1 MFGGRLDKQRALE
14 QEALLAA
21 RKAPARPLI
30 RSLTSLAL
38 FSCAR
43 CLAARKAPSPPGLGE
58 SHISPSLPISPH
70 PVMMSIANCC
80 VTSTARCYTRQALP
94 GHSIARFG
102 KLKPSPRASS
112 SSASSSS
119 ASSAST
125 SASASASSSSP
136 SVELA
141 PGDALSGEMSTAD
154 AAAVLVEAL
163 RRPESAD
170 AADGVKEE

>member
-1 MFGGRLDKQRALE
+1 
-14 QEALLAA
+14 
-21 RKAPARPLI
+21 
-30 RSLTSLAL
+30 
-38 FSCAR
+38 
-43 CLAARKAPSPPGLGE
+43 
-58 SHISPSLPISPH
+58 
-70 PVMMSIANCC
+70 MMSIANCC

-112 SSASSSS
+112 SSSSTSASSSS
-119 ASSAST
+119 SS
-125 SASASASSSSP
+125 SASASASSSFP

>member
-1 MFGGRLDKQRALE
+1 
-14 QEALLAA
+14 
-21 RKAPARPLI
+21 
-30 RSLTSLAL
+30 
-38 FSCAR
+38 
-43 CLAARKAPSPPGLGE
+43 
-58 SHISPSLPISPH
+58 
-70 PVMMSIANCC
+70 MMSIANCC

-112 SSASSSS
+112 SSSSSA

-125 SASASASSSSP
+125 SASASASSSSSSP

>member
-1 MFGGRLDKQRALE
+1 
-14 QEALLAA
+14 
-21 RKAPARPLI
+21 
-30 RSLTSLAL
+30 
-38 FSCAR
+38 
-43 CLAARKAPSPPGLGE
+43 
-58 SHISPSLPISPH
+58 
-70 PVMMSIANCC
+70 MMSIANCC

-112 SSASSSS
+112 SSSSTSASSSS
-119 ASSAST
+119 SS
-125 SASASASSSSP
+125 SASASASSSFP

-170 AADGVKEE
+170 AADGVKGE

>member
-1 MFGGRLDKQRALE
+1 
-14 QEALLAA
+14 
-21 RKAPARPLI
+21 
-30 RSLTSLAL
+30 
-38 FSCAR
+38 
-43 CLAARKAPSPPGLGE
+43 
-58 SHISPSLPISPH
+58 
-70 PVMMSIANCC
+70 MMSIANCC

>member
-1 MFGGRLDKQRALE
+1 
-14 QEALLAA
+14 
-21 RKAPARPLI
+21 
-30 RSLTSLAL
+30 
-38 FSCAR
+38 
-43 CLAARKAPSPPGLGE
+43 
-58 SHISPSLPISPH
+58 
-70 PVMMSIANCC
+70 MMSIANCC

-112 SSASSSS
+112 SSSSSA

-125 SASASASSSSP
+125 SASASASSSFP

>member
-1 MFGGRLDKQRALE
+1 
-14 QEALLAA
+14 
-21 RKAPARPLI
+21 
-30 RSLTSLAL
+30 
-38 FSCAR
+38 
-43 CLAARKAPSPPGLGE
+43 
-58 SHISPSLPISPH
+58 
-70 PVMMSIANCC
+70 MMSIANCC

-112 SSASSSS
+112 SSSSTSASSSSSSS
-119 ASSAST
+119 AS
-125 SASASASSSSP
+125 ASASSSSSSP

-170 AADGVKEE
+170 AADGVKGE

>member
-1 MFGGRLDKQRALE
+1 
-14 QEALLAA
+14 
-21 RKAPARPLI
+21 
-30 RSLTSLAL
+30 
-38 FSCAR
+38 
-43 CLAARKAPSPPGLGE
+43 
-58 SHISPSLPISPH
+58 
-70 PVMMSIANCC
+70 MMSIANCC

-112 SSASSSS
+112 SSS
-119 ASSAST
+119 ST
-125 SASASASSSSP
+125 SASSSSSP

-170 AADGVKEE
+170 AADGVKGE

>member
-1 MFGGRLDKQRALE
+1 
-14 QEALLAA
+14 
-21 RKAPARPLI
+21 
-30 RSLTSLAL
+30 
-38 FSCAR
+38 
-43 CLAARKAPSPPGLGE
+43 
-58 SHISPSLPISPH
+58 
-70 PVMMSIANCC
+70 MSVVNCC
-80 VTSTARCYTRQALP
+80 HTSTARCYTRQALP

-112 SSASSSS
+112 SSASSS
-119 ASSAST
+119 
-125 SASASASSSSP
+125 ASAAAS

-170 AADGVKEE
+170 AADGVKGECGASLV

>member
-1 MFGGRLDKQRALE
+1 
-14 QEALLAA
+14 
-21 RKAPARPLI
+21 
-30 RSLTSLAL
+30 
-38 FSCAR
+38 
-43 CLAARKAPSPPGLGE
+43 
-58 SHISPSLPISPH
+58 
-70 PVMMSIANCC
+70 MMSIANCC

-112 SSASSSS
+112 SSSS
-119 ASSAST
+119 ASAST
-125 SASASASSSSP
+125 SASSSSSP

-170 AADGVKEE
+170 AADGVKGE